1 MDDQEQCQAE
11 SFGSGEMLR
20 VESDEEGC
28 VNYEPGMLAAK
39 EDRLNAEREK
49 TFAQEFFCDC
59 EC

>member
-39 EDRLNAEREK
+39 RRIS
-49 TFAQEFFCDC
+49 
-59 EC
+59 